1 MIRCKPY
8 ECGGD
13 ASMRSLFLA
22 LALALLGQPL
32 GAAPAPQG
40 PIVVFAAASLTDA
53 LQQMA
58 DGYTKA
64 SGVEVKLSF
73 AASSALAHQI
83 ESGAP
88 ADIFFSA
95 DRDWMDYLQSH
106 GLIRTES
113 RQDLLGNRL
122 ALVVPVAS
130 KLSIKIAPHF
140 PLAAALGDGH
150 WVTGDP
156 DSVPV
161 GRYAQA
167 ALQHL
172 DVWDALVPRLVRADN
187 VRAALVLVARG
198 EVIFGI
204 VYETDAMIDAKVRVV
219 DIFPADSHP
228 PIVYPLALTKGANA
242 QAAAFMQ
249 YVRGA
254 EASAMFRKF
263 GFKTLG
269 P

>member
-1 MIRCKPY
+1 VRN
-8 ECGGD
+8 
-13 ASMRSLFLA
+13 LFLVLA
-22 LALALLGQPL
+22 LALIGQPVM
-32 GAAPAPQG
+32 AAAADTA

-53 LQQMA
+53 MQQVA
-58 DGYTKA
+58 DGYSKS
-64 SGVEVKLSF
+64 SGTAVKISF

-88 ADIFFSA
+88 ADVFVSA
-95 DRDWMDYLQSH
+95 DRDWMDFLQSH
-106 GLIRTES
+106 GLIQIDS

-122 ALVVPVAS
+122 ALVAPTAS
-130 KLSIKIAPHF
+130 KLSIKIAPKF

-161 GRYAQA
+161 GRYAKA

-172 DVWDALVPRLVRADN
+172 GVWDSLVPGLVRADN
-187 VRAALVLVARG
+187 VRGALTLVARG
-198 EVIFGI
+198 EVAFGI
-204 VYETDAMIDAKVRVV
+204 VYETDAMVDAKVRVV

-228 PIVYPLALTKGANA
+228 PIVYPMALTKGASPQA
-242 QAAAFMQ
+242 TAFVRYARGTEAAA
-249 YVRGA
+249 V
-254 EASAMFRKF
+254 FRKF
-263 GFKTLG
+263 GFAVLS

>member
-1 MIRCKPY
+1 VKN
-8 ECGGD
+8 
-13 ASMRSLFLA
+13 LFLVLA
-22 LALALLGQPL
+22 LALIGLPVM
-32 GAAPAPQG
+32 AAEVDSA

-53 LQQMA
+53 MQQVA
-58 DGYTKA
+58 DGYSKS
-64 SGVEVKLSF
+64 SGTTVKISF

-88 ADIFFSA
+88 ADVFVSA

-106 GLIRTES
+106 GLIQIES

-122 ALVVPVAS
+122 VLVAPAAS
-130 KLSIKIAPHF
+130 KLSIKIAPKF
-140 PLAAALGDGH
+140 PLAAALGNGH

-156 DSVPV
+156 DSVPA
-161 GRYAQA
+161 GRYAKA

-172 DVWDALVPRLVRADN
+172 GVWDSLLPGLVRADN
-187 VRAALVLVARG
+187 VRGALTLVARG
-198 EVIFGI
+198 EVAFGI
-204 VYETDAMIDAKVRVV
+204 VYETDAMVDSKVRVV

-228 PIVYPLALTKGANA
+228 LIVYPMALTKGASA
-242 QAAAFMQ
+242 QATAFVR

-254 EASAMFRKF
+254 EAAAVFRKF
-263 GFKTLG
+263 GFAVLS